1 MLQDVRRRLATLSL
15 PSNSMTVRNY
25 LTLRKLIGVLGIS
38 LPVVMWLGEWLF
50 CSSQLQPTI
59 SDYYY
64 TRMRDEFVGI
74 LWAIGVFLICYRGT
88 RILDD
93 VISSTA
99 GAFAILVAL
108 FPTKP
113 HECPANGCVLPSV
126 ISSTWRDII
135 GDLHYVFAALF
146 FLSITAMALFL
157 FRVRGKHDWT
167 NTLYKLCGSAMLV
180 CVLWMLFGVTFLK
193 ETIAVEAFGWAWLV
207 NGIGMLKD
215 PQDRPLATGHA
226 PPSKFA

>member
-1 MLQDVRRRLATLSL
+1 
-15 PSNSMTVRNY
+15 
-25 LTLRKLIGVLGIS
+25 
-38 LPVVMWLGEWLF
+38 MWLGERLF

-74 LWAIGVFLICYRGT
+74 LWAIGVFLVCYRGT
-88 RILDD
+88 RVWDDIIL
-93 VISSTA
+93 SAA
-99 GAFAILVAL
+99 GAFAIFVAL

-113 HECPANGCVLPSV
+113 HDSTATGCVFPSI
-126 ISSTWRDII
+126 ISPPWRDII
-135 GDLHYVFAALF
+135 GNLHYVFAALF

-157 FRVRGKHDWT
+157 FKTRGKHDWT
-167 NTLYKLCGSAMLV
+167 NAFYKLCGGAMLA
-180 CVLWMLFGVTFLK
+180 CVLWMIFGVTFLK

-207 NGIGMLKD
+207 NGIGKLKD
-215 PQDRPLATGHA
+215 PLDRPLAGGHP